1 MPNAKGRWRRSAGP
15 STRCEGGQADLRH
28 RPRGAGLS
36 GPGRGGAGRA
46 GGGRSRSKMAAQRR
60 SLLQSVSGIFPPSV
74 HTHPPGGCEAVPG
87 LLLTRPPRCR
97 VGRGRFPRR
106 GAVGRCS
113 AAPCAASGQGV
124 PGCGAPCAVSGAHA
138 GLPGRSAAH
147 GGPQVAGGPWQC
159 CGLRGAPLWQGAASS
174 AGRAG
179 DGGPGDVSNC
189 GCTSRPQCL
198 VLVEQSCEN
207 PELSLPSR
215 ARGA

>member
-74 HTHPPGGCEAVPG
+74 HTHPPGGCEAVLG

-147 GGPQVAGGPWQC
+147 GGPQVAAGPCQC
-159 CGLRGAPLWQGAASS
+159 CGVPRCGRGQLALQAEPEMAAPGMSRIA
-174 AGRAG
+174 
-179 DGGPGDVSNC
+179 

>member
-15 STRCEGGQADLRH
+15 STRCEGGQADPRH

-106 GAVGRCS
+106 GAMGPCS
-113 AAPCAASGQGV
+113 PAPCAASGQGV

-147 GGPQVAGGPWQC
+147 GGPQVAGGPCQC

-189 GCTSRPQCL
+189 WLHQQAPVPCPG
-198 VLVEQSCEN
+198 
-207 PELSLPSR
+207 
-215 ARGA
+215 